1 MAAPPVRQPIIDAP
15 DPQKMRNQSWMY
27 KFLHDLWSRTG
38 GQQSSVADLKGL
50 EASVAEI
57 NQLVGIYKG
66 DTVQQQLDKK
76 VNKVDLGTM
85 AYQDAN
91 NVTIVGGTIQN
102 VGITNSSISKSD
114 ITIQAGGCSTCDIK
128 LNGTLHVDMTPV
140 GNVGVGEDTLITYAM
155 PADVLNENY
164 QFLEIIAFGT
174 VAANANNKQIKLK
187 LGATEVFASPVI
199 LTTLPDG
206 ASWELTSRITR
217 IGGSSEK
224 CISKMLLN
232 TKLCE
237 ACAQYVAAAENTATA
252 LDIFCT
258 GTATADND
266 IVQEGLIIKWYS
278 N

>member
-1 MAAPPVRQPIIDAP
+1 MAAPPVHQPIIDAP

-50 EASVAEI
+50 EASVDEL

-85 AYQDAN
+85 AYQNAN
-91 NVTIVGGTIQN
+91 NVAITGGTIQN
-102 VGITNSSISKSD
+102 VGISKSD

-128 LNGTLHVDMTPV
+128 LNGTLHVDMTAV
-140 GNVGVGEDTLITYAM
+140 GNVGAGEDTLISYTM
-155 PADVLNENY
+155 PADVLNEDL
-164 QFLEIIAFGT
+164 QFIEIIAFGT
-174 VAANANNKQIKLK
+174 AADNANNKQIKLK
-187 LGATEVFASPVI
+187 FGTTEIFVSAVI
-199 LTTLPDG
+199 PTTSPDG
-206 ASWELTSRITR
+206 AGWEITSKIIR
-217 IGGSSEK
+217 IGASSQK
-224 CISKMLLN
+224 CTSKMILN
-232 TKLCE
+232 TKFCD
-237 ACAQYVAAAENTATA
+237 ACSQYVAASEDTSTA

-266 IVQEGLIIKWYS
+266 IVQEGLIVKWYS